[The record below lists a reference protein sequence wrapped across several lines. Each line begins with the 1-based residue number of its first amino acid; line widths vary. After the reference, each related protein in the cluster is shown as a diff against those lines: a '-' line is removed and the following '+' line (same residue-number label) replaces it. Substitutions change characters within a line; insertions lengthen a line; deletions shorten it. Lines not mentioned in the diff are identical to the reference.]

1 MWNMNDI
8 THFEEKR
15 HHVCD
20 RVLPAIKVKV
30 LGPPE
35 TLLVHGRSRVNLAD
49 HDDVLRLIHALL
61 EIKFY
66 VRTGGALIL

>member
-1 MWNMNDI
+1 MNDI

-49 HDDVLRLIHALL
+49 HDDVLRLIHAVLA
-61 EIKFY
+61 IKFY
-66 VRTGGALIL
+66 VRTGCALIL

>member
-1 MWNMNDI
+1 MNDI
-8 THFEEKR
+8 NHFEEKR

-30 LGPPE
+30 LGPPDA
-35 TLLVHGRSRVNLAD
+35 LLVHGRPHVNLAD
-49 HDDVLRLIHALL
+49 HYDVLRLIHALL

-66 VRTGGALIL
+66 VRTGGAVIL

>member
-1 MWNMNDI
+1 MNGI
-8 THFEEKR
+8 NHFEEKR

-35 TLLVHGRSRVNLAD
+35 ALLVQSRSHVNLAD
-49 HDDVLRLIHALL
+49 HDHVLRLIHGLL

>member
-1 MWNMNDI
+1 MNDI
-8 THFEEKR
+8 NHFEEKR

-30 LGPPE
+30 LGPPDA
-35 TLLVHGRSRVNLAD
+35 LLAHGRAHVNLAD

-61 EIKFY
+61 AIKLY
-66 VRTGGALIL
+66 VRTGGTVIL

>member
-1 MWNMNDI
+1 MNGI
-8 THFEEKR
+8 NHFEEKR

-35 TLLVHGRSRVNLAD
+35 ALLVQSRSHVNLAD

-61 EIKFY
+61 EIKLY

>member
-1 MWNMNDI
+1 MNDI
-8 THFEEKR
+8 NHFEEKR

-35 TLLVHGRSRVNLAD
+35 ALLVQSRSHVNLAD
-49 HDDVLRLIHALL
+49 HDEVLRLIHVLL
-61 EIKFY
+61 AIKSY
-66 VRTGGALIL
+66 VRTGDAVIL

>member
-1 MWNMNDI
+1 MNGI
-8 THFEEKR
+8 NHFEEKR

-30 LGPPE
+30 LGPPDA
-35 TLLVHGRSRVNLAD
+35 LLVHGRSHVNLAD
-49 HDDVLRLIHALL
+49 HHDVLLLVILELL

>member
-1 MWNMNDI
+1 MNDI
-8 THFEEKR
+8 NHFKEKR

-35 TLLVHGRSRVNLAD
+35 ASLVHVRSHVNLAD
-49 HDDVLRLIHALL
+49 HHEVLRLIHALL
-61 EIKFY
+61 EIKLY

>member
-20 RVLPAIKVKV
+20 RVLPAIKIKV
-30 LGPPE
+30 LSPPE
-35 TLLVHGRSRVNLAD
+35 
-49 HDDVLRLIHALL
+49 ALL
-61 EIKFY
+61 EQS
-66 VRTGGALIL
+66 RAHANL

>member
-1 MWNMNDI
+1 MNGI
-8 THFEEKR
+8 NHFEEKR

-35 TLLVHGRSRVNLAD
+35 ALLVQSRSRVNLAD

-61 EIKFY
+61 AIKFY

>member
-1 MWNMNDI
+1 MNGI
-8 THFEEKR
+8 NHFEEKR

-35 TLLVHGRSRVNLAD
+35 ALLVQSRSHVNLAD

-61 EIKFY
+61 AIKFY
-66 VRTGGALIL
+66 VWAEGALIL

>member
-1 MWNMNDI
+1 MNGI
-8 THFEEKR
+8 NHFEEKR

-35 TLLVHGRSRVNLAD
+35 ALLVHGRSHLNLAD
-49 HDDVLRLIHALL
+49 HNDVLRLILELL
-61 EIKFY
+61 AIKFY

>member
-1 MWNMNDI
+1 MNDI
-8 THFEEKR
+8 NHFEEKR

-35 TLLVHGRSRVNLAD
+35 ALLVHGRSRVNLAD
-49 HDDVLRLIHALL
+49 HDDVLRLILELL
-61 EIKFY
+61 ATKFY

>member
-1 MWNMNDI
+1 MNDI
-8 THFEEKR
+8 NHFKEKR

-30 LGPPE
+30 LGPPDA
-35 TLLVHGRSRVNLAD
+35 LLVHGRPHVNLAD
-49 HDDVLRLIHALL
+49 HHDVLRLIRALL

-66 VRTGGALIL
+66 VRTGGAVIL

>member
-1 MWNMNDI
+1 MNDI

-30 LGPPE
+30 LDPPE
-35 TLLVHGRSRVNLAD
+35 ALPVHGRSRVYLAD
-49 HDDVLRLIHALL
+49 HDDVLRLILELL
-61 EIKFY
+61 AIKLY

>member
-35 TLLVHGRSRVNLAD
+35 ALLVHGRSRGDLAD
-49 HDDVLRLIHALL
+49 HHDVLRLTHELL
-61 EIKFY
+61 AIKFY

>member
-35 TLLVHGRSRVNLAD
+35 ALLVQSRSHVNLAD
-49 HDDVLRLIHALL
+49 HHDVLRLIHELL
-61 EIKFY
+61 AIKFY